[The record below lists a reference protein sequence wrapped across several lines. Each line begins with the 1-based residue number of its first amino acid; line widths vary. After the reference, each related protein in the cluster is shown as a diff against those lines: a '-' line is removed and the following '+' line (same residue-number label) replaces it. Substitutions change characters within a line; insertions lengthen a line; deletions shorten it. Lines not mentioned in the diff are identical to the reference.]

1 MNYSKHSNEK
11 KIRKIK
17 SKGNKITTLL
27 STLFFRILVVAVFV
41 IIAVGISSVVGI
53 VNSII
58 DSVPD
63 VNFENMVPE
72 GYTSFI
78 RNQEGEIIQELS
90 VGDSNRVYVE
100 IDQIPKHVRDAFI
113 VIEDERFMEHNGID
127 VQGIIRAF
135 YINVKN
141 KGISEGASTITQQ
154 VIKNNVLTSDVTL
167 TRKLQEQY
175 LAIKAEQIL
184 SKEEILELYLNT
196 AALGKGTLG
205 VQAASKRY
213 FNKDVKDISIAEA
226 AVIASTTN
234 NPVANDPVRH
244 PESNRK
250 RQLKILNNLYEQKKI
265 SKYQYDVAVKE
276 DVYGNVQLVNEEF
289 EGSSNYTYFVD
300 EVIRRVISDLEQEGY
315 STTQATNLVY
325 RGGLNIY
332 ITQDLAMQK
341 IVDDVY
347 KDESNYP
354 PFREDYKA
362 ELQYT
367 LSAKING
374 QVKHFYKEK
383 VLRSDEAAV
392 EYMNELKK
400 EWLPEGSEIISEK
413 HYIIPQPQSAF
424 VLMDYHTGQ
433 VKAIASGRGEKI
445 GNNIFD
451 RATQAKR
458 QPGSTF
464 KPLAAYLPAIDQR
477 GYTLAKVYDD
487 APYTIDMPG
496 AGSYSPKN
504 WFSHQKFNFWG
515 LQTLRDGI
523 KWSLNI
529 LAVKTIFDI
538 GIDTGF
544 ETLKSLGFSTLE
556 DTDRVLSLPLG
567 GLTKGVTLLELTSA
581 YGAIANNGTYVEP
594 TFYTK
599 VLNHDGSILLNK
611 EPIKRTVM
619 KETTSFLL
627 TSAMED
633 VVRGGTGTSAKFPNM
648 HIAGKTGTTSS
659 NKDKLFIGY
668 TPYYIGGVWIGHDKP
683 ERMKHRKSY
692 QRIIWKK
699 IMRQV
704 HEGLK
709 NKSFDR
715 PNGIV
720 SANICTVSGKLPVEG
735 LCDSDQR
742 GSTIKTEYFVAG
754 TVPSETC
761 DVHVKATVCKDSGLF
776 PTEFCP
782 PEALE
787 ERVFTSRLEPLN
799 PENWDPSNPPR
810 IRDFKYELPLSV
822 ENEMCNVHTLE
833 NSIIDD
839 LNGEISEEN
848 EDGTIQTTTQ
858 TTSSVPEE
866 TTTVQTTS
874 GN

>member
-11 KIRKIK
+11 KIRKIR

-41 IIAVGISSVVGI
+41 IVAVGISSIVGVVT
-53 VNSII
+53 SII
-58 DSVPD
+58 DSVPY

-113 VIEDERFMEHNGID
+113 VIEDERFMEHNGVD

-135 YINVKN
+135 YVNVKN

-184 SKEEILELYLNT
+184 TKEEILELYLNT

-205 VQAASKRY
+205 VQAAAKRY
-213 FNKDVKDISIAEA
+213 FNKDVSELSIAEA

-244 PESNRK
+244 PENNRK
-250 RQLKILNNLYEQKKI
+250 RQMKVLNNLLEQEKI
-265 SKYQYDVAVKE
+265 SKYEYDIAVNE
-276 DVYGNVQLVNEEF
+276 NVYGNVQLVNEEF

-300 EVIRRVISDLEQEGY
+300 EVIRRVISDLVQEGY

-347 KDESNYP
+347 RDESNYP
-354 PFREDYKA
+354 PFKEDYKA
-362 ELQYT
+362 ELQYD

-374 QVKHFYKEK
+374 KAKHFHKEK
-383 VLRSDEAAV
+383 VCKTDEEAIK
-392 EYMNELKK
+392 YMDKLKE
-400 EWLPEGSEIISEK
+400 EWLPEGSEIIAEK
-413 HYIIPQPQSAF
+413 YYIVPQPQSAF

-433 VKAIASGRGEKI
+433 VKAIASGRGEKV

-464 KPLAAYLPAIDQR
+464 KPLAAYMPAIDQR

-487 APYTIDMPG
+487 SPYTIDMPG

-504 WFSHQKFNFWG
+504 WFDHKEFNYWG
-515 LQTLRDGI
+515 LNTIRDGI

-544 ETLKSLGFSTLE
+544 EALKSLGFSTLE

-567 GLTKGVTLLELTSA
+567 GLTKGVTLLELTAA

-611 EPIKRTVM
+611 EPVTRTVM

-633 VVRGGTGTSAKFPNM
+633 VVKSGTGTSARFPNM

-659 NKDKLFIGY
+659 NKDKLFVGY

-683 ERMKHRKSY
+683 ERMTHRKSY
-692 QRIIWKK
+692 QRTIWKK
-699 IMRQV
+699 IMKEV
-704 HEGLK
+704 HNGLEDK
-709 NKSFDR
+709 RFDR

-742 GSTIKTEYFVAG
+742 GSTVKTEYFVAG
-754 TVPSETC
+754 TVPTETC

-782 PEALE
+782 PESLE

-799 PENWDPSNPPR
+799 PESWDPVKPPR
-810 IRDFKYELPLSV
+810 IRDYQYELPLSM
-822 ENEMCNVHTLE
+822 ENEMCNVHTPETNL
-833 NSIIDD
+833 IDL
-839 LNGEISEEN
+839 LNGETDGSNGTGISSET
-848 EDGTIQTTTQ
+848 DG
-858 TTSSVPEE
+858 SSD
-866 TTTVQTTS
+866 
-874 GN
+874 GNGN